1 MSKRCHLLTIA
12 LATAFALSGCVVR
25 DNDSLPK
32 QSSTAREATLA
43 NFTGSY
49 RLVEKSE
56 KEKIDDTYDIIGT
69 LINSDRKIGDILQL
83 KVSNRLLLV
92 RYQPSSK
99 PAVMRRINM
108 DSSSVRLEQ
117 GRLIDER
124 PMGEGVP
131 ILPGPKL
138 SSGTR
143 LSMYFRDDN
152 NLMLVGEW
160 WEAAAPF
167 LIFPFYESQRRVYRF
182 ERIGN
187 D

>member
-1 MSKRCHLLTIA
+1 MNKRVYLLTIE
-12 LATAFALSGCVVR
+12 LATAFTLCGCVLR

-32 QSSTAREATLA
+32 QSSTTREATLE

-56 KEKIDDTYDIIGT
+56 KRKIHDTIDVIGT
-69 LINSDRKIGDILQL
+69 LIESDREVGDVLQL
-83 KVSNRLLLV
+83 KASKRLLLV
-92 RYQPSSK
+92 RYHPSSK
-99 PAVMRRINM
+99 SAVMRRIDM

-124 PMGEGVP
+124 PEGEG
-131 ILPGPKL
+131 IGIFPGPML

-143 LSMYFRDDN
+143 LSMYFGDDN
-152 NLMLVGEW
+152 NLILVGEW

-182 ERIGN
+182 ERIGDN
-187 D
+187 